1 MMSWM
6 NQMLPAEGGAG
17 KEVHKGKESQSEW
30 SPSRLTTL
38 SEQAAR
44 ENNEV

>member
-17 KEVHKGKESQSEW
+17 TEVHKGKESQSEW

-38 SEQAAR
+38 NEQVAR
-44 ENNEV
+44 ENDDM